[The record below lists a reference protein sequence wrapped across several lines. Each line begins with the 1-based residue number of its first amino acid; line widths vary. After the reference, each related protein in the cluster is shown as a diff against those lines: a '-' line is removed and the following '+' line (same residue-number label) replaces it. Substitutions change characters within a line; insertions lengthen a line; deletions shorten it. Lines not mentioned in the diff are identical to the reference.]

1 MDYVNN
7 ILELS
12 RLESGKIKYVE
23 GSCDFIGLFRAV
35 IEEADKNG
43 QNCVHAE
50 LHTDLEKQMVR
61 TDQARLLS
69 LFESLAV
76 STVDTEFYHSD
87 ITVKR
92 VEEKSLLLVTV
103 VNTPLAKERFE
114 NKTAMIRNEINA
126 HFIHY
131 FGGYYKVD
139 EQAKQGPSVTF
150 TYPYEVAGLHIH

>member
-1 MDYVNN
+1 M
-7 ILELS
+7 ET
-12 RLESGKIKYVE
+12 
-23 GSCDFIGLFRAV
+23 
-35 IEEADKNG
+35 
-43 QNCVHAE
+43 Q
-50 LHTDLEKQMVR
+50 TVR
-61 TDQARLLS
+61 TDRARLLS
-69 LFESLAV
+69 LLESLTV

-92 VEEKSLLLVTV
+92 IDEKSLLLVTV

-150 TYPYEVAGLHIH
+150 TYPYDDK